1 MSSSPAT
8 APRRWSLGAAA
19 LLAVA
24 ALAWPAAHDWQRE
37 RAASGAFD
45 ADLQRIE
52 LQLLD
57 KRLAARG
64 GFNERAA
71 EHWRF
76 ERIHVLLRQQRH
88 AEAPRFRKR
97 INLLLGVYDRTARQ
111 TAASNRAAQVTLLVQ
126 YARVSDVQDPTR
138 ARRLLQL
145 IAEAR
150 HFATEFRAELAA
162 SREFS
167 RRAVAQSDLPLAQRA
182 EVWRVADQ
190 AYLRMQPSVEGAERL
205 LPVLKRFEVL
215 VAFLDRHRGSYVVY
229 PGEVIVFTDPDVNRE
244 WIVLE
249 RKHKA

>member
-1 MSSSPAT
+1 M
-8 APRRWSLGAAA
+8 RRRCVALGAAA
-19 LLAVA
+19 LVAVT
-24 ALAWPAAHDWQRE
+24 ALAWPAARDWQGE
-37 RAASGAFD
+37 RAANRAFD
-45 ADLQRIE
+45 VDMRNVE

-64 GFNERAA
+64 GFTERAA

-76 ERIHVLLRQQRH
+76 ERIHALLRHHRH
-88 AEAPRFRKR
+88 AEAPEFRKH

-126 YARVSDVQDPTR
+126 YTRVSEVQDPDR
-138 ARRLLQL
+138 ARKVLQL
-145 IAEAR
+145 IAEGQ
-150 HFATEFRAELAA
+150 HFATSFRAELEA

-167 RRAVAQSDLPLAQRA
+167 RRAVAQSGLPPAQRA
-182 EVWRVADQ
+182 EVWRVADE
-190 AYLRMQPSVEGAERL
+190 AYLQMQPSVDGAEHL
-205 LPVLKRFEVL
+205 LPVLKRLEVL